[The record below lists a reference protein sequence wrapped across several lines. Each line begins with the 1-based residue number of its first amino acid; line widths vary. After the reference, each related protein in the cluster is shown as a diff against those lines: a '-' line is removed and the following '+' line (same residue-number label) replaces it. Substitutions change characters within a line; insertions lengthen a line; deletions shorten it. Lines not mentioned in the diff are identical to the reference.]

1 MKMKLYEEMS
11 YSVDRYNLK
20 LNILQDKANV
30 DNIILLYVPIYIILL
45 YVYML
50 QKPF

>member
-1 MKMKLYEEMS
+1 MKLYKEMS
-11 YSVDRYNLK
+11 YSVDRYNFK
-20 LNILQDKANV
+20 LNILQDEANE
-30 DNIILLYVPIYIILL
+30 DNIILLCINIILL